1 MDGVHVSRLPHTAC
15 QIFAKSLRNSCV
27 RSPRFALG
35 GSTTRLVPFLIEVKN
50 RYDPDD
56 VFKFAQ
62 SIPLSLKPK
71 KSGWF

>member
-1 MDGVHVSRLPHTAC
+1 
-15 QIFAKSLRNSCV
+15 
-27 RSPRFALG
+27 
-35 GSTTRLVPFLIEVKN
+35 VPFLIEVKN